1 MVDVMNT
8 ELGQLLKRV
17 KVLKDAIAWIKAIDT
32 KEKQLIIKA
41 IHEQLQGSIDED
53 GKELFSRKTQRGYY
67 SEMTEQITRG
77 KKKAGDPYNLEDT
90 GDFYRSM
97 FVEVAL
103 DSFQIDGNAQK
114 SPKDNLFV
122 DFGDGIVGL
131 TPLNLDKLVKRLTIK
146 YIEYVREILQIN

>member
-103 DSFQIDGNAQK
+103 DSFIVDGNAQK